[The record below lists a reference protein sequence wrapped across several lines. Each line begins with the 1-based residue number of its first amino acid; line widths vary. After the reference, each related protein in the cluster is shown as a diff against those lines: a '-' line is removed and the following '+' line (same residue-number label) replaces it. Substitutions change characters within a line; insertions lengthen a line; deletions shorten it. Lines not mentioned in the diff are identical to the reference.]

1 MNIGS
6 KLNVSLILTILIKA
20 SLFGSK
26 SVQGKFSLQPEKE
39 SQIALNNFDEE
50 VIPVV
55 LQPWITIF
63 NASEGAKILE
73 TYNKKYNEFIELQK
87 KYTKA
92 LANVSHVNF
101 IKRQVQIENLLTSPF
116 FLEAQEA
123 YISKKSDFI
132 KKFVKLVFAKDR
144 YLEFYDLFMQPY
156 CYYSFFELVGMQAV
170 GMVVFDKLQQ
180 DIIKCIYD
188 NKTSFLP
195 VLFEMFT
202 LDADMCC
209 NKTDFNSNNEIVIEK
224 NNNRY

>member
-73 TYNKKYNEFIELQK
+73 TYNKKYNEFISLG
-87 KYTKA
+87 A
-92 LANVSHVNF
+92 SL
-101 IKRQVQIENLLTSPF
+101 P
-116 FLEAQEA
+116 FLEAKEKVKVLRA
-123 YISKKSDFI
+123 GEVGYLYASIKSISDVAVGDTI
-132 KKFVKLVFAKDR
+132 TLAD
-144 YLEFYDLFMQPY
+144 PI
-156 CYYSFFELVGMQAV
+156 FELWFKREYM
-170 GMVVFDKLQQ
+170 
-180 DIIKCIYD
+180 
-188 NKTSFLP
+188 
-195 VLFEMFT
+195 
-202 LDADMCC
+202 
-209 NKTDFNSNNEIVIEK
+209 
-224 NNNRY
+224 